1 VSQQS
6 SARRETFAPL
16 AALQRLMASLMRTLL
31 RTILAVL
38 AVGALAASPA
48 HASHSQGLTFEAPR
62 DLLDPAKRD
71 DALQQLASLGVRSL
85 RVVLI
90 WNRVAPQP
98 DARTR
103 PAFDATDPA
112 AYDWGQYAPLL
123 DAAAQRGW
131 SVLLTVTGP
140 VPRWATSGARD
151 HVTRPNPNEFR
162 QFVTAVA
169 RRFGGQVARWSIWNE
184 PNHPEFL
191 GPQFDSHHHPVSPR
205 LYRSLF
211 QAAQR
216 GLRAAGYG
224 SAPVLFGETA
234 PRGTGKVVAPLAFL
248 RGALC
253 LDSKYRRVGHC
264 ARIAAAGYAHHAY
277 TTRSG
282 PLFKPN
288 QRDDV
293 TIGVL
298 SRLTTAL
305 DRAARAGALPARLP
319 IYLTEFGIQS
329 VPDPYYGVS
338 FQRQNEY
345 RAIAERIAYD
355 NPRVAAFS
363 QYLLTDDLPREGVPA
378 SERYSGFES
387 GLITSSGERKLSYD
401 GFRLPLAVRRLHGK
415 ASLWGLVRPASG
427 AQTVTIEISDDGRA
441 FHKLAT
447 VTANALGYWRL
458 SGNDRKSRRWRVV
471 WRAPDGIVYT
481 GPPVRA
487 YTW

>member
-1 VSQQS
+1 
-6 SARRETFAPL
+6 
-16 AALQRLMASLMRTLL
+16 MRTVL
-31 RTILAVL
+31 RTTLAVL
-38 AVGALAASPA
+38 ALVAVVAPPA
-48 HASHSQGLTFEAPR
+48 HASHAQSLTFEAPR
-62 DLLDPAKRD
+62 DLLDPARRD
-71 DALQQLASLGVRSL
+71 GAMEQLSSLGVHSL

-90 WNRVAPQP
+90 WNRVAPSP

-140 VPRWATSGARD
+140 VPRWATKGARD
-151 HVTRPNPNEFR
+151 HVTRPSPGEFR

-169 RRFGGQVARWSIWNE
+169 RRFGGKVARWSVWNE

-191 GPQFDSHHHPVSPR
+191 GPQFDSRHRPVSPR

-211 QAAQR
+211 QAALH

-253 LDSKYRRVGHC
+253 LDSRYRRVGRC
-264 ARIAAAGYAHHAY
+264 ASLPVAGYAHHAY
-277 TTRSG
+277 TTRAG
-282 PLFKPN
+282 PLFRPR

-298 SRLTTAL
+298 SRLTDAL
-305 DRAARAGALPARLP
+305 DRAARAGVLPRRTP
-319 IYLTEFGIQS
+319 VYLTEFGIQS

-338 FQRQNEY
+338 FARQNEF
-345 RAIAERIAYD
+345 RTIAERIAYD

-363 QYLLTDDLPREGVPA
+363 QYLLTDDSPREGVPEA
-378 SERYSGFES
+378 ERYSGFES
-387 GLITSSGERKLSYD
+387 GLITASGERKLSYE
-401 GFRLPLAVRRLHGK
+401 GFRLPLAARRLRGK
-415 ASLWGLVRPASG
+415 VSLWGLVRPATG
-427 AQTVTIEISDDGRA
+427 AQTVTVEISDDGRA
-441 FHKLAT
+441 FRRLAT
-447 VTANALGYWRL
+447 VTTSASGYWRRTV
-458 SGNDRKSRRWRVV
+458 GDRKGRRWRVT
-471 WRAPDGIVYT
+471 WRAGDGTLFT

>member
-1 VSQQS
+1 
-6 SARRETFAPL
+6 
-16 AALQRLMASLMRTLL
+16 MRTLL
-31 RTILAVL
+31 RTFLAVL
-38 AVGALAASPA
+38 LLIALIAPPA
-48 HASHSQGLTFEAPR
+48 RASHTQGLTFEAPR
-62 DLLDPAKRD
+62 DLLDPSRRD
-71 DALQQLASLGVRSL
+71 DALAQLGSLGVRSL

-90 WNRVAPQP
+90 WDRVAPQP

-123 DAAAQRGW
+123 DTAARRGW

-151 HVTRPNPNEFR
+151 HVTRPKPDEFR
-162 QFVTAVA
+162 QFVVAVA

-191 GPQFDSHHHPVSPR
+191 GPQFDSRHRPVSPR

-211 QAAQR
+211 IAARR

-253 LDSKYRRVGHC
+253 LDSHYRRVGHC
-264 ARIAAAGYAHHAY
+264 GRLDAAGYAHHAY
-277 TTRSG
+277 TTRAG
-282 PLFKPN
+282 PLFKPS

-298 SRLTTAL
+298 GRLTTAL
-305 DRAARAGALPARLP
+305 DRAARAGAVTARLP

-338 FQRQNEY
+338 FARQNEY

-363 QYLLTDDLPREGVPA
+363 QYLLTDDKPREGVPE

-387 GLITSSGERKLSYD
+387 GLITSSGERKPSYE
-401 GFRLPLAVRRLHGK
+401 GFRLPVAARRLHGK
-415 ASLWGLVRPASG
+415 VSLWGLVRPATG
-427 AQTVTIEISDDGRA
+427 PQTVVVEISDGGRG
-441 FHKLAT
+441 FHTLAT
-447 VTANALGYWRL
+447 VTTNALGYWRL
-458 SGNDRKSRRWRVV
+458 RTGDRKGRRWRVV
-471 WRAPDGIVYT
+471 WKAPDATVYT
-481 GPPVRA
+481 APAVRA